1 MAASILA
8 GETLTKGSVI
18 LCRMPHVTGS
28 VPDGSPGGA
37 PLRIHG
43 RDPARCCRTAQRNG
57 DGEFRQER
65 PCPVAPG
72 IAGVGRPPAVLPGRW
87 VGPLLATAEA

>member
-28 VPDGSPGGA
+28 YRTV
-37 PLRIHG
+37 RREG
-43 RDPARCCRTAQRNG
+43 RR
-57 DGEFRQER
+57 
-65 PCPVAPG
+65 
-72 IAGVGRPPAVLPGRW
+72 
-87 VGPLLATAEA
+87 